1 MLSPYRVLDLTDFRG
16 EIGPM
21 ILGDMG
27 ADVLRIEPP
36 TGSSARSC
44 APHFE
49 GASDDLTSLQFI
61 AFNRNK
67 RSIALDPD
75 SAEDRDTL
83 QALIRSADFVFE
95 SAPER
100 ELESFGID
108 FEELKEMIK
117 NQTFYQLQVGRYY
130 VALSLQEAES
140 LREELRAAQAAAAS
154 RPLGAH
160 WVDGALRPH
169 APIPIIGGGKST

>member
-27 ADVLRIEPP
+27 ADVIRIEPP
-36 TGSSARSC
+36 AGSSARSC

-49 GASDDLTSLQFI
+49 GAPDDLTSLQFI

-67 RSIALDPD
+67 RSIALDPER
-75 SAEDRDTL
+75 AEDRDTL

-100 ELESFGID
+100 QLESFGID
-108 FEELKEMIK
+108 FEGPK
-117 NQTFYQLQVGRYY
+117 
-130 VALSLQEAES
+130 
-140 LREELRAAQAAAAS
+140 
-154 RPLGAH
+154 
-160 WVDGALRPH
+160 
-169 APIPIIGGGKST
+169 